1 MLFATKFKINAHMP
15 DYRLKKSDLTSNF
28 FFLINNDQI
37 VEENN
42 KEQISFLHDIVFEL
56 TAQKDLLVNCENIIN
71 ICTLVINTLTMYET
85 MFNLLYVSY
94 LIMKRIY
101 FTFPQFRRHI
111 EDSLA
116 MVLADI
122 CQFKEPVTIINI

>member
-1 MLFATKFKINAHMP
+1 MP